1 MAPGEHRVPVLYL
14 APWADIGGA
23 DKGTLDWF
31 RFLDRDRFRPSL
43 ITTQPSPNRRLAE
56 LTRYAEEVWNL
67 PELMQGNEFARFIV
81 GFIHTRGIRVLHI
94 MNSRLGFELLPDI
107 AGLPERP
114 RVVVQLHVEEP
125 DSSGYVRYVTTR
137 YGNLVDAFSVSS
149 QALSDRLSAYDV
161 PVAKRRLIRTGV
173 DAEREF
179 SPDRVRP
186 VESLHRELLHI
197 LSPVRITAQKDPFL
211 MVQVAARLHASG
223 LGFCLHVLGEGDL
236 TVAVRRAIDA
246 AGLRDMVVMHG
257 GCLDMAPWYAACDI
271 VLLTSAYEGVPYA
284 VYEAMAMGT
293 PVVAP
298 DLPGI
303 SELITPEVGVLV
315 APRQDPQGYVTAVH
329 ALAAA
334 PSRRKEMGALAR
346 ARARSEYSLE
356 RMAAEHGALYDELL
370 GPDPDKPGA
379 SACVPSSHTQRQ
391 PPAAALRSRQR
402 RAAPLV
408 SVIVPCFND
417 GRYLADCLQSVA
429 EQTYAPVE
437 TIVVD
442 DASTDP
448 ETIDAFARIEAA
460 GTITVLRMA
469 TNRGPSTAR
478 NAAIERARGRYILPL
493 DADNVLLPGAISIL
507 VEQLSGAGERIGF
520 VYPNYQFF
528 GNRKYYFEPPSYN
541 LDALLAANY
550 CDTSSLI
557 DGEVFDRGLRYPED
571 VVFGQEDWDLVLS
584 MAEAGIYGE
593 PARAKT
599 LLYRKHGFTRSDL
612 VAAGNVP
619 FAEVVARRHP
629 GLFNLHGRAR
639 LKGEWNPAV
648 SVIALDALAESTGVG
663 SVVTAAARQT
673 CEDFELVISAA
684 ADVWPTELGC
694 RLRRV
699 PSALAASRA
708 QALAHGLAI
717 AGGRYALA
725 TYGSATALLADR
737 SLIEKALRVLQVNPN
752 VDVLAFGE
760 CGPAAPAFRLL
771 QADEVKTAQLSA
783 LLWPATGS
791 SSPPASLE
799 LSARQPLETLAR
811 WLSGH
816 ETVQW
821 RHLPR
826 RDRRAIAAHGDG
838 PTAPIGAPRHR
849 RTRDAR
855 IRAASQP
862 QLPDFPA
869 GIATRIR
876 WGHVWT
882 PPQSRLLCRH
892 LQIGSEPERYVFSN
906 DRTPPRGWS
915 LHYDLGC
922 VRGLPLPGTTS
933 LHTRRNGEEW
943 GFAHGEGAEIDD
955 PELLGF
961 VERAPL
967 PLFEPLQIGRHLVT
981 GQRVLVAGA
990 EDPLAGMVDELASIG
1005 YIEPYPIH
1013 PRHPPHIDVHYG
1025 LVGLV
1030 RTVDLRARRHRYGA
1044 GGVPPGE
1051 LAGELG
1057 ALLCEP
1063 TGDCEPLWID
1073 DDGRVLAAHQPWP
1086 NGRPSLRSAAR
1097 WSGAPLTWRG
1107 FGPWEPRV
1115 RASARR
1121 AYESARILAST
1132 MACAPECAPASR
1144 PSDPAGY
1151 VLRCATSRTVPL
1163 YAGIHPVTGDQLLS
1177 TTEPEAR
1184 SLGYRDM
1191 HPLGHLVACAPVT
1204 GTLGIV
1210 RHGAPWASRFG
1221 LAPGGQ

>member
-1 MAPGEHRVPVLYL
+1 
-14 APWADIGGA
+14 
-23 DKGTLDWF
+23 
-31 RFLDRDRFRPSL
+31 
-43 ITTQPSPNRRLAE
+43 
-56 LTRYAEEVWNL
+56 
-67 PELMQGNEFARFIV
+67 
-81 GFIHTRGIRVLHI
+81 
-94 MNSRLGFELLPDI
+94 
-107 AGLPERP
+107 
-114 RVVVQLHVEEP
+114 
-125 DSSGYVRYVTTR
+125 
-137 YGNLVDAFSVSS
+137 
-149 QALSDRLSAYDV
+149 
-161 PVAKRRLIRTGV
+161 
-173 DAEREF
+173 
-179 SPDRVRP
+179 
-186 VESLHRELLHI
+186 
-197 LSPVRITAQKDPFL
+197 
-211 MVQVAARLHASG
+211 
-223 LGFCLHVLGEGDL
+223 
-236 TVAVRRAIDA
+236 
-246 AGLRDMVVMHG
+246 
-257 GCLDMAPWYAACDI
+257 MAPWYAACDI
-271 VLLTSAYEGVPYA
+271 VLLTSEYEGVPYA

-334 PSRRKEMGALAR
+334 LSRRKEMGALAR

-402 RAAPLV
+402 RGAPLV

-460 GTITVLRMA
+460 GTITVLRMRPIGGQA
-469 TNRGPSTAR
+469 PHETPRS
-478 NAAIERARGRYILPL
+478 RAREDGTSFRWTPTTCFFR
-493 DADNVLLPGAISIL
+493 APSRSSSSSSR
-507 VEQLSGAGERIGF
+507 EPGERIGF
-520 VYPNYQFF
+520 VYPNWQFF
-528 GNRKYYFEPPSYN
+528 GNRKDYFEPASYN

-557 DGEVFDRGLRYPED
+557 DREVFDRGLRYPED
-571 VVFGQEDWDLVLS
+571 VVFGYEDWDLVLS

-599 LLYRKHGFTRSDL
+599 LLYRTHGFTRSDL

-619 FAEVVARRHP
+619 FAEIVARRHP

-791 SSPPASLE
+791 RSPPASLE
-799 LSARQPLETLAR
+799 LSARQRSRR
-811 WLSGH
+811 WRAGSRAMKPCSG
-816 ETVQW
+816 
-821 RHLPR
+821 
-826 RDRRAIAAHGDG
+826 AIFRGEIAGRSP
-838 PTAPIGAPRHR
+838 PTATGRRRRSEHPDTAVGGTPASEQRPSLSFRTSQRVSQPGSAGGTSGPRHSR
-849 RTRDAR
+849 ACCAVTCRLAPSPSATCSATTAR
-855 IRAASQP
+855 HHEDGASTTISAAS
-862 QLPDFPA
+862 A
-869 GIATRIR
+869 AYR
-876 WGHVWT
+876 
-882 PPQSRLLCRH
+882 C
-892 LQIGSEPERYVFSN
+892 PERPRYAPGETARSGVS
-906 DRTPPRGWS
+906 RT
-915 LHYDLGC
+915 
-922 VRGLPLPGTTS
+922 
-933 LHTRRNGEEW
+933 
-943 GFAHGEGAEIDD
+943 A
-955 PELLGF
+955 
-961 VERAPL
+961 
-967 PLFEPLQIGRHLVT
+967 
-981 GQRVLVAGA
+981 
-990 EDPLAGMVDELASIG
+990 
-1005 YIEPYPIH
+1005 
-1013 PRHPPHIDVHYG
+1013 
-1025 LVGLV
+1025 
-1030 RTVDLRARRHRYGA
+1030 RARRS
-1044 GGVPPGE
+1044 
-1051 LAGELG
+1051 
-1057 ALLCEP
+1057 
-1063 TGDCEPLWID
+1063 TT
-1073 DDGRVLAAHQPWP
+1073 
-1086 NGRPSLRSAAR
+1086 RSCSAS
-1097 WSGAPLTWRG
+1097 WSGHP
-1107 FGPWEPRV
+1107 
-1115 RASARR
+1115 
-1121 AYESARILAST
+1121 
-1132 MACAPECAPASR
+1132 C
-1144 PSDPAGY
+1144 
-1151 VLRCATSRTVPL
+1151 RCS
-1163 YAGIHPVTGDQLLS
+1163 IHC
-1177 TTEPEAR
+1177 R
-1184 SLGYRDM
+1184 S
-1191 HPLGHLVACAPVT
+1191 
-1204 GTLGIV
+1204 
-1210 RHGAPWASRFG
+1210 GAIW
-1221 LAPGGQ
+1221 